1 MKIKWQSYIKFKMN
15 KGIILI
21 LICTILTALGQIM
34 WKLGMQ
40 EFNIYIIYLNYS
52 LIIGC
57 LLYVAGAFF
66 LTYALKFSDLSK
78 IHPFLSLGYVWVF
91 LIGII
96 FLGELFTISKLIG
109 IFLIIMG
116 VIFIGSSK

>member
-1 MKIKWQSYIKFKMN
+1 MN